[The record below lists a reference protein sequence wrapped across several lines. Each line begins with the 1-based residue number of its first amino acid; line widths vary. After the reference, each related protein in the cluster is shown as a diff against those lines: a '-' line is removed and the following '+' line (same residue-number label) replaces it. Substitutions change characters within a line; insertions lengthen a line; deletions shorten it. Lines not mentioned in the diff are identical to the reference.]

1 MDLEVCF
8 MAVAWPVVLKGLRT
22 RASLHPG
29 EYVLATDD
37 MQGKLDKMVV
47 VTYDR
52 IGNSKLESYNNCLFL
67 YTYVEFLFWFTDSPD
82 M

>member
-29 EYVLATDD
+29 GYVLGTDD

-47 VTYDR
+47 V
-52 IGNSKLESYNNCLFL
+52 NL
-67 YTYVEFLFWFTDSPD
+67 
-82 M
+82 